1 MQCCPC
7 TFAASRAP
15 AESGGHVLYERG
27 LQLLVLLLLLGFC
40 VRVCVCFLEQLWDFL
55 LKMKAKKKT
64 LEHNKERRTAGAV
77 AQSKMQR
84 LICSIG
90 CLWNNLTNK
99 QIKGKLYYYEV

>member
-40 VRVCVCFLEQLWDFL
+40 VRVCVFSGAAVGFSFKNEG
-55 LKMKAKKKT
+55 KKED
-64 LEHNKERRTAGAV
+64 LRT
-77 AQSKMQR
+77 Q
-84 LICSIG
+84 
-90 CLWNNLTNK
+90 
-99 QIKGKLYYYEV
+99 